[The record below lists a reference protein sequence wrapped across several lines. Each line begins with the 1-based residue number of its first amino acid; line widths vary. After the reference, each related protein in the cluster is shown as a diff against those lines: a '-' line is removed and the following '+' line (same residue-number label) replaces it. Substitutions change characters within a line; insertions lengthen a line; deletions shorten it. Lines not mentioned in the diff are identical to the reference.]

1 MPILAEGKAGRKSK
15 SNFARRS
22 SSPVHPLI
30 KIVALLVCFGSI
42 FGSDFVE
49 PDSPAPCATI
59 KSYTA
64 VMIRAYRGIVP
75 KIAASAYIDQSAQV
89 IGDVVV
95 GERSSIW
102 PNVTARGDV
111 NAIRIGD
118 ESNIQDNSVL
128 HCDAGRF
135 PLHIGNRVTVG
146 HMAMLHGCTIED
158 ECLIGIAAV
167 VLNGAKI
174 GKGSVVAAGAVVPEG
189 AEIPPL
195 SMVMGVPAKVK
206 RAVTDEERER
216 FRQNTDRYVE
226 AARIYRDEPA

>member
-1 MPILAEGKAGRKSK
+1 
-15 SNFARRS
+15 
-22 SSPVHPLI
+22 
-30 KIVALLVCFGSI
+30 
-42 FGSDFVE
+42 
-49 PDSPAPCATI
+49 
-59 KSYTA
+59 
-64 VMIRAYRGIVP
+64 MIRAYRGIVP

-111 NAIRIGD
+111 NAIRIGN

-128 HCDAGRF
+128 HCDAGF
-135 PLHIGNRVTVG
+135 PLLIGDRVTAG
-146 HMAMLHGCTIED
+146 HQVMLHGCTIED

-174 GKGSVVAAGAVVPEG
+174 GRGSVIAAGAVVPEG

-206 RAVTDEERER
+206 RPVTEEERER
-216 FRQNTDRYVE
+216 FRLNAEHYVE
-226 AARIYRDEPA
+226 LARTYRDEPA

>member
-1 MPILAEGKAGRKSK
+1 
-15 SNFARRS
+15 
-22 SSPVHPLI
+22 
-30 KIVALLVCFGSI
+30 
-42 FGSDFVE
+42 
-49 PDSPAPCATI
+49 
-59 KSYTA
+59 
-64 VMIRAYRGIVP
+64 MIRAYRGIVP
-75 KIAASAYIDQSAQV
+75 KVAASAYIDQSAQV

-111 NAIRIGD
+111 NVIRIGD
-118 ESNIQDNSVL
+118 ETNIQDNSVL

-146 HMAMLHGCTIED
+146 HMVMLHGCTIED

-174 GKGSVVAAGAVVPEG
+174 GKGSVIAAGAVVPEG
-189 AEIPPL
+189 AEIPPE

-206 RAVTDEERER
+206 RQLTSEERAR
-216 FRQNTDRYVE
+216 FRQNAMHYVE
-226 AARIYRDEPA
+226 AARIYKDEQGS